1 MVLSRRSCFRK
12 NGKPG
17 TGCAKSG
24 ALVGNRFLKEFNQ
37 KSMAQMCID
46 INIKAS
52 LIWMGGVSSPMLF
65 FIGALLTTMNFYGY
79 YMRKCATLCCPSHA
93 VCEAALALS
102 SKTLVAIAEL
112 RFLYLPCDK
121 NLDQATVSELFA
133 YLWISTLCI
142 SSLVAVFFMATPVS
156 CGPHYEMLTDGSR
169 PWYEGT
175 EIMATVGEWMTR
187 MKETP
192 AEETGWLTN
201 VVEWVSTACR
211 PAAYAPSQLTSQC
224 HWTGVSAP
232 FVVNSSVWAQVL
244 SIFALLSN
252 PLVLSGIIVVLLMW
266 LYMLRAKKDGLESQL
281 KLGEKRLR
289 VRRNTDSST
298 PPPVRVERWHRYTCA
313 APPLLLAAAK
323 TLLADVASWP
333 GRA

>member
-1 MVLSRRSCFRK
+1 M
-12 NGKPG
+12 
-17 TGCAKSG
+17 
-24 ALVGNRFLKEFNQ
+24 Q
-37 KSMAQMCID
+37 
-46 INIKAS
+46 
-52 LIWMGGVSSPMLF
+52 
-65 FIGALLTTMNFYGY
+65 
-79 YMRKCATLCCPSHA
+79 
-93 VCEAALALS
+93 
-102 SKTLVAIAEL
+102 L

-201 VVEWVSTACR
+201 VVEWV
-211 PAAYAPSQLTSQC
+211 
-224 HWTGVSAP
+224 
-232 FVVNSSVWAQVL
+232 L

-289 VRRNTDSST
+289 AELELTKKNAELESSLLHL
-298 PPPVRVERWHRYTCA
+298 VE
-313 APPLLLAAAK
+313 
-323 TLLADVASWP
+323 DDN
-333 GRA
+333 